1 MGYESRLFI
10 MNRTTWEN
18 TDKTVYHYAQ
28 ELARINMCVMGYDNG
43 FIELFTMP
51 VDFEIYGDNDADLT
65 TDKYGDHVKYA
76 DFDTVIAWLEEI
88 IKTDNYRRLKPL
100 LAYLKAFD
108 KTQWEDLIVVHYGY

>member
-1 MGYESRLFI
+1 
-10 MNRTTWEN
+10 MNRTTREN

-65 TDKYGDHVKYA
+65 TD
-76 DFDTVIAWLEEI
+76 FF
-88 IKTDNYRRLKPL
+88 R
-100 LAYLKAFD
+100 
-108 KTQWEDLIVVHYGY
+108 